1 MPKITIRE
9 EDLTSQ
15 TTITQN
21 ILTVVVPGF
30 VGNGDGD
37 GFDENDIY
45 ECASQEDFVKHVGRR
60 AGVLYTVSGAYATA
74 LSNGNTPVE
83 GKYDDISNY
92 TIALNSVAD
101 YNNAA
106 AKGVVYEA
114 TKSET
119 EPTTFVNVLAI
130 DTAERTDSEVET
142 HTPTFE
148 YYTLGAVD
156 PEKLAI
162 NVKDNTNTSHL
173 YVIVKVGN
181 EGNEPT
187 NDSSN
192 VQMGNQI
199 AYELLGMGYTVLYKK
214 ITDYTDLQNDETF
227 TALKDR
233 ANYDFRFIVS
243 GCKSDT
249 STIASALTK
258 VCIAANKDITNV
270 DGRGDCAAILSV
282 PEDKYA
288 GKTGKELYEAIA
300 NNSKLSNPYDL
311 AGTYAMWVAP
321 GVCLDLS
328 TVSVDVLKDYNNND
342 SFPASFYYLACFAYS
357 YSNGY
362 SEWYATAGYTRGVC
376 KYPVISTVAKLGET
390 AINYLEP
397 RAKNDDTDHAVNVIA
412 KVKNN
417 YYLWGNRTAATLSD
431 ELQASH
437 FMNIRNLCTTL
448 KKQIYIACRKF
459 TFDPN
464 SDTLWVNFVNAI
476 KPTLERMKADQG
488 IEDYKIVQIRTT
500 KKATLMARVRI
511 IPIEAVEDFDITV
524 SLENSFGTTTATVSE

>member
-60 AGVLYTVSGAYATA
+60 AGVPYTVSGAYATA
-74 LSNGNTPVE
+74 LSNGNTPVAD
-83 GKYDDISNY
+83 KYDSIDNY
-92 TIALNSVAD
+92 KVHIASAVEFKNYSAKGNIYEVAD
-101 YNNAA
+101 GTAEDP
-106 AKGVVYEA
+106 K
-114 TKSET
+114 
-119 EPTTFVNVLAI
+119 TFVNTLRLDEATVV
-130 DTAERTDSEVET
+130 ESET
-142 HTPTFE
+142 HTPSYM
-148 YYTLGAVD
+148 YYVLT
-156 PEKLAI
+156 E
-162 NVKDNTNTSHL
+162 VKDLTAFDETKN
-173 YVIVKVGN
+173 YVIVAAGCN
-181 EGNEPT
+181 GNEPSDT
-187 NDSSN
+187 AEAEYN

-288 GKTGKELYEAIA
+288 GKTGKELYKAIA
-300 NNSKLSNPYDL
+300 DNSKLNNPYDL

-328 TVSVDVLKDYNNND
+328 TVSADVLKDYNNND

-357 YSNGY
+357 YSSGY